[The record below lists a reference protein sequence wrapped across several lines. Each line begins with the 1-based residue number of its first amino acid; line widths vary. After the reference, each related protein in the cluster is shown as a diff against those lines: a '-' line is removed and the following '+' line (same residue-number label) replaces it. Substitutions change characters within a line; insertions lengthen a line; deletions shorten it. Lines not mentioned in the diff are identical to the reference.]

1 MQLIWKTLSVG
12 LLIALF
18 FSALQLLDVRYQIR
32 QQFIALQSLQQ
43 QRDAM
48 NVEWGQLQLE
58 QSTWVQHQRLE
69 NTAQNRLNMHYPSYG
84 EMQILKP

>member
-1 MQLIWKTLSVG
+1 MQWLWKSLSIG
-12 LLIALF
+12 LLFALF
-18 FSALQLLDVRYQIR
+18 FSALNLLEVRHQIR
-32 QQFIALQSLQQ
+32 QQFTELQSLQQ

-48 NVEWGQLQLE
+48 NIEWGQLQLE

-69 NTAQNRLNMHYPSYG
+69 STAQGRLNMHYPNYG